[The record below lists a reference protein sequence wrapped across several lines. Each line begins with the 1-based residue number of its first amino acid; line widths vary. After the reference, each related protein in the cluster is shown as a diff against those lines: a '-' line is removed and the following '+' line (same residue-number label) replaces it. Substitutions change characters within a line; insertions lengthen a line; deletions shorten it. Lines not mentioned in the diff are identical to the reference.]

1 MLPKK
6 HFVDEG
12 VRPSVPVQDW
22 THTWHIILLIC
33 LVDRTAVV
41 RVDWTVIDKWRAQ
54 TAWARLESSRIS
66 CGWTARVS
74 TVENARMSTVDNA
87 RIGTVDNARIGT
99 VDNARIST
107 VDNARISTVDNAKI
121 TTGKTA
127 SLRDSWTARN
137 TLRRRFNLLLQNDV
151 AALAAKLHQM
161 QDAEGLAA
169 VVAGCPHLGLA
180 ALNPA
185 LLSCSLTVL
194 KRKN

>member
-22 THTWHIILLIC
+22 MHTWHIILLIC

-87 RIGTVDNARIGT
+87 RIGTVDNARI
-99 VDNARIST
+99 ST

-137 TLRRRFNLLLQNDV
+137 TLRPRFNLLLQNDV

-180 ALNPA
+180 ALSPA